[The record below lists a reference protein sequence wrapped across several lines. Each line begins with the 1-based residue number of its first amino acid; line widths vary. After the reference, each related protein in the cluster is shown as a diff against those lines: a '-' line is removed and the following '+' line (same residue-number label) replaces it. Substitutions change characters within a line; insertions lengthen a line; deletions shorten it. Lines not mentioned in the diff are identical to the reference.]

1 MSYLKNSLMRDLLQK
16 PISTVAAL
24 AQKNFNSNSNQIF
37 SRYFG
42 AILGL
47 SLTLGLSLAATA
59 KDEVVNESPLTATAR
74 IELSNSEAK
83 EGTVFIDMR
92 LVEPYKAYADRF
104 KLVVEDPPGA
114 KLEPFQL
121 TPIVQFMDTFTK
133 KMKDGIKKEGVM
145 SAKIKLATPDAAA
158 VKLKLTYQACTT
170 EHCLFPKNIS
180 IAPTVVLLSGSA
192 KSVAQNAGEAN
203 QDRKPAQA
211 DSPALVPAMS
221 GSPPSTTGGGSS
233 EFEKAMGGGLLSAI
247 LFMLVAGF
255 LTSLTPCIYPMI
267 PITLAILGARER
279 RTGVRGK
286 DAPAHSRMRG
296 FVISVFY
303 VFGIATTYS
312 ILGVTAASTGALFG
326 SALSNIYVVS
336 ILGLLFVGMGL
347 SMYGLFEIQA
357 PAFIRDRMG
366 QGKTE
371 TGFFSAYATGLAA
384 GIVASPCI
392 GPVLVSVL
400 AYIAQ
405 TQNKMLGFILLF
417 SFAMGMGV
425 LFIVLGTS
433 AQLLDKVP
441 KAGAWMD
448 GVKFVFGTTM
458 VGMAIYYVAPV
469 YPDWAVRAL
478 IGLALILIASAY
490 GVFAPATTG
499 TAQVKKGASVAAFC
513 IGIALMMAST
523 LEKTGFQLAAAP
535 GAGNPTTATAKLGW
549 QPYSD
554 EALAK
559 AIAEKK
565 PVLIDFWADWCGAC
579 HELEE
584 KTFPDARIQELSKQ
598 FVLFKIDATNDS
610 PEISK
615 LKKTYSVMGLPTMI
629 FYDTSG
635 QLRTDITV
643 TGFMDATDFLE
654 RMNKAA
660 DPIPRSAASEN

>member
-1 MSYLKNSLMRDLLQK
+1 MSLKFRSLMFRTLVG
-16 PISTVAAL
+16 SAL
-24 AQKNFNSNSNQIF
+24 AIGALSIPNFSF
-37 SRYFG
+37 
-42 AILGL
+42 
-47 SLTLGLSLAATA
+47 ATA
-59 KDEVVNESPLTATAR
+59 KEEPVNDAPLTAKAR
-74 IELSNSEAK
+74 IELSNAESK
-83 EGTVFIDMR
+83 EGTILIDIH

-104 KLVVEDPPGA
+104 KLEIVDPPGA
-114 KLEPFQL
+114 KIEQFKLSPL
-121 TPIVQFMDTFTK
+121 VQFMDTFSK
-133 KMKDGIKKEGVM
+133 KMKDGIKHDGVM
-145 SAKIKLATPDAAA
+145 TAKIKLATPDAKA

-170 EHCLFPKNIS
+170 EHCLFPKNI
-180 IAPTVVLLSGSA
+180 ALDPTVVLLSNSTKNTADNSA
-192 KSVAQNAGEAN
+192 DKNADG
-203 QDRKPAQA
+203 DRKPAQA
-211 DSPALVPAMS
+211 DSTALTPATASTNSPS
-221 GSPPSTTGGGSS
+221 GGGGSS
-233 EFEKAMGGGLLSAI
+233 EFEKAMGGGLMSAI
-247 LFMLVAGF
+247 LFMIIAGF

-286 DAPAHSRMRG
+286 DTPSHSRMRG

-303 VFGIATTYS
+303 VLGIATTYS

-326 SALSNIYVVS
+326 SALSNVYVVS
-336 ILGLLFVGMGL
+336 TLALLFVGMGL

-371 TGFFSAYATGLAA
+371 AGFFGAYATGLAA

-441 KAGAWMD
+441 KAGSWMD

-490 GVFAPATTG
+490 GVFAPATSG
-499 TAQVKKGASVAAFC
+499 TAQVKKGAAVAAFC
-513 IGIALMMAST
+513 IGIALMMVST
-523 LEKTGFQLAAAP
+523 LQKSGFQLAAPNGAV
-535 GAGNPTTATAKLGW
+535 AGNAAPAAAHLAW
-549 QPYSD
+549 QKYSD

-559 AIAEKK
+559 AIADKK

-584 KTFPDARIQELSKQ
+584 RTFPDARIQELSKQ

-610 PEISK
+610 PELAV
-615 LKKTYSVMGLPTMI
+615 LKKTYNVMGLPTMV
-629 FYDTSG
+629 FYDSNG
-635 QLRTDITV
+635 QMRSDITV
-643 TGFMDATDFLE
+643 TGFLEAPEFIE
-654 RMNKAA
+654 RMNKAV
-660 DPIPRSAASEN
+660 DPVPRSAASEK

>member
-1 MSYLKNSLMRDLLQK
+1 MSFQLEKSVRM
-16 PISTVAAL
+16 S
-24 AQKNFNSNSNQIF
+24 AQVPQARFNSKILRF
-37 SRYFG
+37 VIGAVVALG
-42 AILGL
+42 AI
-47 SLTLGLSLAATA
+47 SLPDVSFATA
-59 KDEVVNESPLTATAR
+59 KEEPVNDAPLTAKAR
-74 IELSNSEAK
+74 IELSNAESK
-83 EGTVFIDMR
+83 EGTVYIDIH
-92 LVEPYKAYADRF
+92 LVDPYKAYADRF

-114 KLEPFQL
+114 KIEPYKL
-121 TPIVQFMDTFTK
+121 TPLVQFMDTFTK
-133 KMKDGIKKEGVM
+133 KMKDGIKHDGVM
-145 SAKIKLATPDAAA
+145 SAKITLATPDAKA

-170 EHCLFPKNIS
+170 EHCLFPKNI
-180 IAPTVVLLSGSA
+180 ALDPTVVLLSNST
-192 KSVAQNAGEAN
+192 KSTAESKPVG
-203 QDRKPAQA
+203 DRKPAQV
-211 DSPALVPAMS
+211 DSPALAPAMGTTAPS
-221 GSPPSTTGGGSS
+221 GGGGSS
-233 EFEKAMGGGLLSAI
+233 EFEKAMGGGLMSAI

-286 DAPAHSRMRG
+286 DAPAHSRFRG

-303 VFGIATTYS
+303 VLGIATTYS

-326 SALSNIYVVS
+326 SALSNVYVVS
-336 ILGLLFVGMGL
+336 TLALLFVVMGL

-371 TGFFSAYATGLAA
+371 AGFFGAYATGLAA

-405 TQNKMLGFILLF
+405 TQNKMLGFVLLF

-441 KAGAWMD
+441 KAGSWMD

-490 GVFAPATTG
+490 GVFAPAPTG
-499 TAQVKKGASVAAFC
+499 SAQVKKGAAVAAFC

-523 LEKTGFQLAAAP
+523 LQKSGFQLAAAP
-535 GAGNPTTATAKLGW
+535 GAVAGSAPSATHLAW
-549 QPYSD
+549 QKYSD

-559 AIAEKK
+559 AIADKK

-584 KTFPDARIQELSKQ
+584 RTFPDARIQELSKQ

-610 PEISK
+610 PELST
-615 LKKTYSVMGLPTMI
+615 LKKTYNVMGLPTMV
-629 FYDTSG
+629 FYDSNG
-635 QLRTDITV
+635 QIRSDITV
-643 TGFMDATDFLE
+643 TGFLEAPEFIE
-654 RMNKAA
+654 RMNKAV
-660 DPIPRSAASEN
+660 DPVPRSAASEK